1 MYKYRNMKIRKYIPL
16 SNYLYRLPLMMTIE
30 ELISFFRLPVYDGNM
45 SGVEG
50 TRYKKQREQLKEE
63 VVSDSNIKF
72 GQLISSDMKKVTIGC
87 DERIL
92 SKHVLIVGMPGT
104 GKTTFSINLMLQ
116 FAERNIPFL
125 IVEPTKTEY
134 RALIE
139 QLPDIQI
146 FTPGNVS
153 VSPYIINP
161 IIPLK
166 GITV

>member
-87 DERIL
+87 AERIL

-104 GKTTFSINLMLQ
+104 C
-116 FAERNIPFL
+116 
-125 IVEPTKTEY
+125 PTSPTPWPPIWRRCPT
-134 RALIE
+134 RAS
-139 QLPDIQI
+139 
-146 FTPGNVS
+146 TCWRC
-153 VSPYIINP
+153 
-161 IIPLK
+161 
-166 GITV
+166 ITSAAA